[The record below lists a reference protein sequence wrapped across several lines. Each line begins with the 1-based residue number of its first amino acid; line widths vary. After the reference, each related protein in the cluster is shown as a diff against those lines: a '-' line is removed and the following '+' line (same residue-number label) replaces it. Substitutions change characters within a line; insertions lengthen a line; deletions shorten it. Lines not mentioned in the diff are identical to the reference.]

1 MTKMAEKKAMKFED
15 AMARLEEILQ
25 GLESGEG
32 TLDELLKLYEEGV
45 ALIRVCNDRRE
56 KAEQSVK
63 MLQINADGTPALVD
77 FRTTED
83 L

>member
-1 MTKMAEKKAMKFED
+1 MTKMAEKKAMNFED

-45 ALIRVCNDRRE
+45 ALIRVCNDRLE

>member
-1 MTKMAEKKAMKFED
+1 MTKMAEKKTMKFED

-45 ALIRVCNDRRE
+45 ALVRVCNDRLE

-77 FRTTED
+77 FRATEE

>member
-45 ALIRVCNDRRE
+45 ALIRVCNDRLE

>member
-15 AMARLEEILQ
+15 AMTRLEEILQ
-25 GLESGEG
+25 VLESGEG

-45 ALIRVCNDRRE
+45 SLIRVCNDRLE

-77 FRTTED
+77 FRATEE

>member
-45 ALIRVCNDRRE
+45 ALIRVCNDRLE

-77 FRTTED
+77 FSTTED

>member
-15 AMARLEEILQ
+15 AMTRLEEILQ
-25 GLESGEG
+25 VLESGEG

-45 ALIRVCNDRRE
+45 SLIRVCNDRLE

-77 FRTTED
+77 FRATEEV
-83 L
+83 